1 MNRKQHFWL
10 GAGTSGIH
18 RVISYLDDCHQKGVQ
33 PDLAVGLSK
42 TIRAMFTGGYS
53 SRLPDLIDP
62 PSSPRH
68 RHIGHAVV
76 PMGVGVKLAWYHSK
90 NSTLPIWL
98 CELLQDTA
106 LGVTSHLVADGFTPA
121 GLNLLNRGF

>member
-53 SRLPDLIDP
+53 KEHSREECKTKARRTACYNRCSGLIFDDCKV
-62 PSSPRH
+62 SEC
-68 RHIGHAVV
+68 
-76 PMGVGVKLAWYHSK
+76 LAGGDFSDWWCK
-90 NSTLPIWL
+90 DN
-98 CELLQDTA
+98 
-106 LGVTSHLVADGFTPA
+106 
-121 GLNLLNRGF
+121 